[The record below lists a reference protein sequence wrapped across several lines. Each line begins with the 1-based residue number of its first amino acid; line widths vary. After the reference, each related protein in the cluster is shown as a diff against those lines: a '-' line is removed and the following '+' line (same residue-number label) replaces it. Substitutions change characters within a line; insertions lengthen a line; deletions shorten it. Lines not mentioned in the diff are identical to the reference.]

1 MNIIDSAIS
10 LFNPIAGLKRQ
21 QARNALS
28 FAKERKYDAVSKSER
43 NTFNF
48 LADTSTKTEVSLASK
63 GLAVIGNDLANN
75 NPLAKRIGNVW
86 ANNATGTGVKCEVVP
101 IRDNKLAKKKAK
113 EIELAFDQW
122 CKSKDSDFNGIV
134 NFYKMQNLSTKSMV
148 LKGGLFLRKHITA
161 KGDLQIQML
170 DQSRLDTNKV
180 DVGGD
185 RVIDG
190 IQYNKDYQ
198 VVGYWFR
205 GEGNDS
211 YKSTFVKAENI
222 AHLFNVDKAEQ
233 HIGISW
239 LAPVA
244 LLLEKYATLIDAKLM
259 QQQISACFALV
270 VEEPNQELGLTG
282 SDDRVDELEPALI
295 TYVKAGSVPHTISPP
310 KADNASQ
317 FESALKN
324 DIAVGVDLTYEMLTG
339 DYTKTNFASG
349 RMSKSEF
356 NGCLT
361 HVQECVISPVL
372 DKVFSWFVQVYSV
385 KNNLSRNEFMPE
397 WIFPLISS
405 ANPVEEFDVRMA
417 KVRHGM
423 LSPSKACKQGG
434 EKLENVVEQWKK
446 DKELFGDLPFDID
459 PSMFAS
465 TGNQLNVDDAS
476 SANSSSKADEPTS
489 TKGKDNGSKEKA

>member
-1 MNIIDSAIS
+1 MNIIDSAVT
-10 LFNPIAGLKRQ
+10 LFNPVAGLRRQ
-21 QARNALS
+21 QARNALNIVKS
-28 FAKERKYDAVSKSER
+28 RKYDAVSKSDR

-48 LADTSTKTEVSLASK
+48 LADTSTKTEISLASK
-63 GLAVIGNDLANN
+63 GLAVIGNDLSNN

-86 ANNATGTGVKCEVVP
+86 ANNATGTGVKCEVMP
-101 IRDNKLAKKKAK
+101 LRDNKLSKKKAK
-113 EIELAFDQW
+113 EIELAFEQW
-122 CKSKDSDFNGIV
+122 CKSKDGDFSGIV
-134 NFYKMQNLSTKSMV
+134 NFYKMQNLATKAMV
-148 LKGGLFLRKHITA
+148 LRGGVFLRRHINA
-161 KGDLQIQML
+161 NGDLQIQML
-170 DQSRLDTNKV
+170 DQTRLDTNKV

-198 VVGYWFR
+198 IIGYWFK

-222 AHLFNVDKAEQ
+222 AHLFNVDKSEQ
-233 HIGISW
+233 HLGVSW

-259 QQQISACFALV
+259 QQQISACFALI
-270 VEEPNQELGLTG
+270 VEEPERELGLTG
-282 SDDRVDELEPALI
+282 SNDRVDELEPALI
-295 TYVKAGSVPHTISPP
+295 SYVKAGSVPHTISPP

-317 FESALKN
+317 FESSLKN
-324 DIAVGVDLTYEMLTG
+324 DIAIGVDLTYEMLTG

-349 RMSKSEF
+349 RMSKAEF

-372 DKVFSWFVQVYSV
+372 DKVFQWFMQIYAI
-385 KNNLSRNEFMPE
+385 KNNLSRNEFMAE
-397 WIFPLISS
+397 WIFPIISS
-405 ANPVEEFDVRMA
+405 ADPVEEFDVRMA

-434 EKLENVVEQWKK
+434 EKLESVIEQWKK
-446 DKELFGDLPFDID
+446 DKALMGDLPFDVD

-476 SANSSSKADEPTS
+476 SANSEPKPSKTEDE
-489 TKGKDNGSKEKA
+489 KNKEKQNGR